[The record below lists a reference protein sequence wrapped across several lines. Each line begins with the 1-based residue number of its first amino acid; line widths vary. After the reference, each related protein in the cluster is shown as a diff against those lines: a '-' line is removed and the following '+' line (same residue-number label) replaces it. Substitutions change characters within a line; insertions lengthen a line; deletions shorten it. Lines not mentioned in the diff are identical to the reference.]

1 MFLAIGMKIT
11 IKGHPEAGPLSNSQ
25 HESPASTM
33 HSPRENSELEESP
46 LGTSPPTSY
55 PRHKNPARRAM
66 RPAGPGNPPLRA
78 CLSKPLDLRDFLGD
92 DAADVLRLG
101 HHAIRLKEAVVAATV
116 ANRGN
121 VNARVL

>member
-1 MFLAIGMKIT
+1 MSAARPSPQYRRRTLA
-11 IKGHPEAGPLSNSQ
+11 
-25 HESPASTM
+25 PAQSTA
-33 HSPRENSELEESP
+33 
-46 LGTSPPTSY
+46 PPTPHS
-55 PRHKNPARRAM
+55 RHKKPGQTRKTRPAR
-66 RPAGPGNPPLRA
+66 PGNPLRA
-78 CLSKPLDLRDFLGD
+78 CLSKPLDLRDLLGD